1 MWTANAEEDIH
12 CTECAHVI
20 PSGAACLS
28 QAPPSLPKSRSRSE
42 YWNYCVEC
50 MDCDADAPPCY
61 VRWLDHRYEHAE
73 TPEADACRYC
83 GDSIPARTLTAAQRL
98 YDWPALDPR
107 HGHDP
112 AAGPVTATT
121 ESNRGP
127 VSAVAAATI
136 KPGPADWHS
145 LSPDLQR
152 RFVYRGLGRGLKP
165 RSPAMAQRLYEKE
178 IPGSIQ
184 RLGERAVRHFMNGK
198 HFSHV
203 KSVANSPSRARAPSN
218 VILEDAGRNLARGS
232 QNMTGA
238 EREAARSAARVSTIK
253 TGARAA
259 GHGAARAG
267 LVAAV
272 AEAAVSIPEN
282 ALHYRRGR
290 KSRRRATKDAATST
304 AAAGGIGFVIAA
316 GAKTSVMAG
325 LRLPGPVGASL
336 LIGGGALALGSA
348 ALRIARAAR
357 SDLDEYRIFFC
368 NHERCMSRFAREV
381 AMTARGHLTP
391 IQTKQTGGGPY
402 GINVVPMSP
411 SRFFGG

>member
-50 MDCDADAPPCY
+50 MDCGVDAPPCY
-61 VRWLDHRYEHAE
+61 VRWLDHRNKHAE
-73 TPEADACRYC
+73 TPEAAACTYC
-83 GDSIPARTLTAAQRL
+83 GDAIPARTLTAVQRL

-107 HGHDP
+107 HGHNP

-127 VSAVAAATI
+127 VSALAAATI
-136 KPGPADWHS
+136 KPGPAGWHS

-152 RFVYRGLGRGLKP
+152 QFRYGGLGRGLKP
-165 RSPAMAQRLYEKE
+165 RSPAMAQRLFEKE
-178 IPGSIQ
+178 VPQSIQ
-184 RLGERAVRHFMNGK
+184 RMGEPAVRRFMNGK

-218 VILEDAGRNLARGS
+218 VILEDAGKNLARGS
-232 QNMTGA
+232 QTMTSA
-238 EREAARSAARVSTIK
+238 ERAAARSAARVSTIK

-259 GHGAARAG
+259 VNGAARAG

-282 ALHYRRGR
+282 VLHYRRGR
-290 KSRRRATKDAATST
+290 KSGRRATKDAATST
-304 AAAGGIGFVIAA
+304 ATA
-316 GAKTSVMAG
+316 GAIGIAIGATTSA
-325 LRLPGPVGASL
+325 VGVPLLVPLGAPL
-336 LIGGGALALGSA
+336 LIGGGALALRSA
-348 ALRIARAAR
+348 VLRIANAAR
-357 SDLDEYRIFFC
+357 SDLDEYLIFFC
-368 NHERCMSRFAREV
+368 DHERCMSRFAQDV
-381 AMTARGHLTP
+381 AMAARD
-391 IQTKQTGGGPY
+391 I
-402 GINVVPMSP
+402 
-411 SRFFGG
+411 

>member
-1 MWTANAEEDIH
+1 MWTANTEEDIH
-12 CTECAHVI
+12 CTVCAHVI

-50 MDCDADAPPCY
+50 TDCDVDASPCY
-61 VRWLDHRYEHAE
+61 VRWLDHRHDHAE
-73 TPEADACRYC
+73 TPEAAACGYC
-83 GDSIPARTLTAAQRL
+83 GDAIPAGTLTAVQRL
-98 YDWPALDPR
+98 YNWPALDPR
-107 HGHDP
+107 HGRDP
-112 AAGPVTATT
+112 AVGPVAATT

-136 KPGPADWHS
+136 KSGPADWHS

-152 RFVYRGLGRGLKP
+152 RFVYGGLGRGLKP
-165 RSPAMAQRLYEKE
+165 RTAAMAQRLYEKE
-178 IPGSIQ
+178 VPQSIQ
-184 RLGERAVRHFMNGK
+184 RMGEPAVRHFMNGK

-218 VILEDAGRNLARGS
+218 VILEDAGTNLARGN
-232 QNMTGA
+232 QTMTSA
-238 EREAARSAARVSTIK
+238 ELEAARSAAQVSTIK

-259 GHGAARAG
+259 VNGAAKAG

-290 KSRRRATKDAATST
+290 KSGRRATKDAATST
-304 AAAGGIGFVIAA
+304 ATA
-316 GAKTSVMAG
+316 GAIGIAIGATTSAVG
-325 LRLPGPVGASL
+325 VPLLGPLGAPL
-336 LIGGGALALGSA
+336 LIGGGALALRSA
-348 ALRIARAAR
+348 VLRIAKAAR

-368 NHERCMSRFAREV
+368 NHERCMSRFARDV
-381 AMTARGHLTP
+381 AMAARDT
-391 IQTKQTGGGPY
+391 
-402 GINVVPMSP
+402 
-411 SRFFGG
+411 